1 MQRAETRR
9 AVLDALAGGP
19 VAGPDLAGRLGVSRA
34 AVWKQIEALRE
45 AGFEIESGAGGYR
58 VTAVPEYGAAAVEY
72 GLEAPFAVEYHE
84 ELDSTN
90 RRAKDLAAEGRS
102 DVVVLA
108 ERQTGGRGRL
118 EREWASPPG
127 GIWMSLLLRP
137 SLPPARAPLLTLAAA
152 VAVTRAAR
160 EAGVDARIKW
170 PNDVVVPSR
179 GGEAGDDAESAE
191 SAEDAGSAPG
201 YRKLAGILTEM
212 RGEADR
218 VAWVVLGIG
227 VNANLDP
234 VDLPAGAT
242 SVRAAAGDVERRRF
256 VQRVLEAFDD
266 LRADPEAV
274 LAAWREHA
282 DTLGRAVRVETPGGE
297 VVGEAVDVT
306 DAGALV
312 VRTDVGRVTVHA
324 GDCEHLRPV

>member
-1 MQRAETRR
+1 MQRDATRR
-9 AVLDALAGGP
+9 AVLDALTAGP
-19 VAGPDLAGRLGVSRA
+19 VTGPDLADRLGVSRA
-34 AVWKQIEALRE
+34 AVWKQIEALRA
-45 AGFEIESGAGGYR
+45 AGFGVAGGSDGYR

-72 GLEAPFAVEYHE
+72 GLDAPFAVEYHA

-90 RRAKDLAAEGRS
+90 RRAKDLAAEGCA
-102 DVVVLA
+102 DLVVLA
-108 ERQTGGRGRL
+108 ARQTGGRGRL
-118 EREWASPPG
+118 DREWTSPPG

-137 SLPPARAPLLTLAAA
+137 SLPPARVPLLTLATA

-170 PNDVVVPSR
+170 PNDVVVPAAES
-179 GGEAGDDAESAE
+179 GVGLAGDDGADGPE
-191 SAEDAGSAPG
+191 
-201 YRKLAGILTEM
+201 YRKLAGVLTEM

-234 VDLPAGAT
+234 ADLPSGAT

-256 VQRVLEAFDD
+256 VQRTIEEFDD
-266 LRADPEAV
+266 LRADPDASLE
-274 LAAWREHA
+274 AWRAHA
-282 DTLGRAVRVETPGGE
+282 DTLGRTVRVETPGGE
-297 VVGEAVDVT
+297 VVGEAVEVT

-312 VRTDVGRVTVHA
+312 VRTDAGRVTVHA